1 MSAEVKLDLGAPV
14 TLLYIIGGNE
24 LRYKHGYVLA
34 LNPEGFVA
42 RVTAIDVT
50 YESRE
55 YGTWWI
61 HGHHDADE

>member
-1 MSAEVKLDLGAPV
+1 M